1 MRLKF
6 FPCSWIRKHF
16 LIGNGSDDCKQIE
29 VVEHELAISLV
40 GRLLFFLLSRIYR
53 TTLNGNNTYFDCFEI
68 CIDHRL

>member
-1 MRLKF
+1 MQLD
-6 FPCSWIRKHF
+6 PQA

-40 GRLLFFLLSRIYR
+40 GRLLFFFNLES
-53 TTLNGNNTYFDCFEI
+53 GNNTYFDCFEI

>member
-16 LIGNGSDDCKQIE
+16 LIGNDSDDCKQIE

-40 GRLLFFLLSRIYR
+40 GRLLFFLHLESI
-53 TTLNGNNTYFDCFEI
+53 E
-68 CIDHRL
+68 